1 MTQPNNKTAETAKVL
16 AEHIAQHIPALI
28 QAEADRIYAESAS
41 NVEAMTKRVG
51 DELARRF
58 ADGVRIV
65 SEKGVEDIANASA
78 QAKKQAE
85 ELKQAITSLIDEAR
99 SATSAAQDEIR
110 KAAEE
115 KSEAQA
121 MFDKARTER
130 DEADKAIAL
139 MRLQGD
145 IEIER
150 MTKTAAFTAH
160 EKATLQQLKNERAE
174 MEDDF
179 DRKADAITAGVQ
191 RYYPELSEQ
200 LEQIAED
207 YRRQEEEG

>member
-1 MTQPNNKTAETAKVL
+1 M
-16 AEHIAQHIPALI
+16 
-28 QAEADRIYAESAS
+28 
-41 NVEAMTKRVG
+41 
-51 DELARRF
+51 
-58 ADGVRIV
+58 
-65 SEKGVEDIANASA
+65 
-78 QAKKQAE
+78 KQS
-85 ELKQAITSLIDEAR
+85 ITSLIDEAR

-150 MTKTAAFTAH
+150 MTKTAAFTAY

-207 YRRQEEEG
+207 YRRQEEEGR